1 MELDAGMILPVLIS
15 YMYLAYDEA
24 YIVLSFY
31 FSLV

>member
-1 MELDAGMILPVLIS
+1 MELDAGMILPVMIS
-15 YMYLAYDEA
+15 YKISAYDEA